1 MTGTHR
7 DRTGEFAVGTRLT
20 LRPFEA
26 IVVSATAD

>member
-7 DRTGEFAVGTRLT
+7 DRTEEFAAGARLT

-26 IVVSATAD
+26 IVAMATAD